1 MDASRLLAVHEPRF
15 INRELSWLEF
25 DARVLALAQDA
36 SLPLLER
43 IKFLA
48 IFASNMDEFFQI
60 RVAGLQEQ
68 VEARVVK
75 TSPDGLTPAEQ
86 LDGIRLRAQE
96 LMAAA
101 ASLFI
106 VELVPALEKER
117 IRIVRS
123 LEGLDPSDLDFLDRE
138 FGERIFPVLTP
149 LSVDPAHPFPY
160 ISDLS
165 LNLAAIVRDP
175 TTTVRRFARVK
186 VPPLLPRFSVLPDG
200 ERFVPVEVVIASHLE
215 RLFPG
220 MEIVSFHAFR
230 VTRDAD
236 VEVEEDEAED
246 LLEAIQSVLRRRRRG
261 ASPVRLEVDETMS
274 PEVLELLRRE
284 LDLQESEVYVLPG
297 PLDLAA
303 LMSLYSLDRPDLKQQ
318 PWTPVTQPRLADA
331 DGTPDLFAVIRD
343 GDVLVHHPY
352 DSFTTSV
359 EAFVGQAARDRDVLA
374 IKQTLYRTSTQESP
388 IIRSL
393 IRAAELGKQVV
404 ALVEL
409 KARFDEEANISYARE
424 LEKAGVHVV
433 YGVVGLKTHAKVSL
447 VVRREAGGIRRY
459 AHVGTGNY
467 NPVTATLYEDIG
479 LLTADPEIGADLT
492 DLFNLLTGYSRQQH
506 YRTVLVA
513 PDFLRPRIRE
523 LIQEQAR
530 EGGRIVLK
538 MNALVDPDV
547 IEALYEAA
555 QAGARIDLI
564 VRGIC
569 CLRPGVPGL
578 SENIRVRSLVGRYL
592 EHSRIFRFGE
602 GEDAIHYIGSADL
615 MQRNLD
621 QRVEA
626 VVPVPDPALCARLD
640 QMLVGEAVRQAMGA
654 LVERL
659 VEREAG
665 VRQGDDAED
674 VHQARVA
681 VRRLRSVLRT
691 FGDVLEPEWATA
703 LRDELRWLGRLLGDV
718 RDAEVLRDRLHAQ
731 AGWIAAED
739 RPAVKRLIRRL
750 SARRDLARAR
760 LIEQMTTDRYRSLVD
775 ALDDGAREPA
785 LLPEVAAVPADV
797 ALRPGLQKL
806 WKHLDAAIEDVVTEG
821 ATDGALHVVRIRSK
835 RVRYAAEAVT
845 PVFGKPAR

>member
-1 MDASRLLAVHEPRF
+1 MEPSRLLAVDEPRF

-75 TSPDGLTPAEQ
+75 RSPDGLTPAEQ

-96 LMAAA
+96 LTVTA
-101 ASLFI
+101 ASLFT

-123 LEGLDPSDLDFLDRE
+123 LQGLDPSDLDFLDRE

-165 LNLAAIVRDP
+165 LSLAAIVRDP
-175 TTTVRRFARVK
+175 TTSVRRFARVK
-186 VPPLLPRFSVLPDG
+186 VPPLLPRFVALPDG
-200 ERFVPVEVVIASHLE
+200 ERFVPLEVVIASHLE

-274 PEVLELLRRE
+274 PEVLDLLRRE

-318 PWTPVTQPRLADA
+318 PWTPVTQPRLSDG

-374 IKQTLYRTSTQESP
+374 IKQTLYRTSTQESA
-388 IIRSL
+388 IIRAL

-409 KARFDEEANISYARE
+409 KARFDEEANITYARE

-447 VVRREAGGIRRY
+447 VVRREVGGIRRY

-467 NPVTATLYEDIG
+467 NPVTAALYEDIG

-513 PDFLRPRIRE
+513 PDFLRLRIRE
-523 LIQEQAR
+523 LIREQAR
-530 EGGRIVLK
+530 EGGRILLK

-578 SENIRVRSLVGRYL
+578 SESVRVRSLVGRYL

-602 GEDAIHYIGSADL
+602 GEDERHYIGSADL

-621 QRVEA
+621 HRVEA
-626 VVPVPDPALCARLD
+626 VVPVSDPALCARLD
-640 QMLVGEAVRQAMGA
+640 EML
-654 LVERL
+654 
-659 VEREAG
+659 
-665 VRQGDDAED
+665 
-674 VHQARVA
+674 
-681 VRRLRSVLRT
+681 
-691 FGDVLEPEWATA
+691 DVLLQDDTLAWT
-703 LRDELRWLGRLLGDV
+703 LGRDGAWSKV
-718 RDAEVLRDRLHAQ
+718 PTERGVNAQ
-731 AGWIAAED
+731 QRFQEM
-739 RPAVKRLIRRL
+739 AVE
-750 SARRDLARAR
+750 RAR
-760 LIEQMTTDRYRSLVD
+760 L
-775 ALDDGAREPA
+775 A
-785 LLPEVAAVPADV
+785 
-797 ALRPGLQKL
+797 
-806 WKHLDAAIEDVVTEG
+806 
-821 ATDGALHVVRIRSK
+821 
-835 RVRYAAEAVT
+835 
-845 PVFGKPAR
+845 